1 VRVEGRIAYMTF
13 LKTDPNFSYI
23 MLSMAADFYL
33 VLYGYHA
40 IAITY

>member
-1 VRVEGRIAYMTF
+1 MTF

-40 IAITY
+40 IAITYTVSGEKRPP